1 MSSFYS
7 RDEIDEIGEGL
18 IQVYKD
24 QYPSKVISYIDI
36 EHFITAF
43 LGLNIEFVTFAEKD
57 LGKIGFTSDGNAE
70 LMICQNGR
78 IIPFVFP
85 EKTII
90 IDKFLLSEK
99 EYGRRRF
106 TMAHEAAHIIL
117 NKMEQSTKAYF
128 HNEFDNERAY
138 SVDELRQMFSN
149 AEWQADAMA
158 ASLLMPR
165 YLVER
170 ALAKFAGT
178 NSIKV
183 YGENFLSNKDKKII
197 KDVSA
202 FLGVSQS
209 ALRIRLEHLN
219 MVEKLDMTEFV
230 YKEILQGGVLH

>member
-18 IQVYKD
+18 IQVYKN
-24 QYPSKVISYIDI
+24 QYPSKVISYIYI

-43 LGLNIEFVTFAEKD
+43 LGLDIEFVTFAEKD

-78 IIPFVFP
+78 IISFVFP
-85 EKTII
+85 EKNII

-106 TMAHEAAHIIL
+106 IMAHEAAHIIL
-117 NKMEQSTKAYF
+117 NKMEQSNKSHF

-165 YLVER
+165 FLVER
-170 ALAKFAGT
+170 ALV

-183 YGENFLSNKDKKII
+183 YGENILSNKDKKII

-209 ALRIRLEHLN
+209 ALIIRLEHLN

>member
-1 MSSFYS
+1 MNNEGIRYQEFDGAEIKSRYYKGTRIPYITMFGGGQHLSSFYS
-7 RDEIDEIGEGL
+7 RDEIEEISEGL
-18 IQVYKD
+18 IQVYKN

-43 LGLNIEFVTFAEKD
+43 LGLNIEFATFAEKD

-117 NKMEQSTKAYF
+117 NKMEQSNAAYFRRMKAYA
-128 HNEFDNERAY
+128 NR
-138 SVDELRQMFSN
+138 L
-149 AEWQADAMA
+149 
-158 ASLLMPR
+158 
-165 YLVER
+165 
-170 ALAKFAGT
+170 
-178 NSIKV
+178 
-183 YGENFLSNKDKKII
+183 NKLK
-197 KDVSA
+197 
-202 FLGVSQS
+202 
-209 ALRIRLEHLN
+209 N
-219 MVEKLDMTEFV
+219 
-230 YKEILQGGVLH
+230 